1 MNLKLH
7 LVSRIAAVALMCLFA
22 TVVYVLHR
30 SEQQSRTIAL
40 NTLDSLAKQLE
51 FQLLRN
57 NAGYQPTSPFPDFDL
72 WKQTSN
78 TPGVCIRYESSD
90 KDRARGLCKGV
101 DVPTHSWPFGFEKA
115 YRLLLNPDFEWRRRI
130 AFNGHVYGML
140 TVSTSAEM
148 AIAHAWDNVGNL
160 LGLSVITILTV
171 CLLVY
176 LVVSR
181 ALRPAPV
188 IVAGLRRMEQGELS
202 YRLPDFELI
211 EWQQTASAINQ
222 LAENQRLLLNER
234 QKLLVMLMNVQEEER
249 RYLARE
255 LHDELGQC
263 LTAINAVVTSIGQT
277 AEQHCPALM
286 AEVRQIS
293 RFTDVMQKSV
303 RGLLTRLRPMELESL
318 GLAASLRSLVSRWN
332 RLDSG
337 KTRYQLNISGDC
349 TQLPEPLSIT
359 LFRIIQEGINNIAK
373 HAAATQAD
381 ISLAITADD
390 VRVIIKDNGTADVL
404 PFADGPGI
412 GLLGLRERVIAMNGT
427 YTLAIAKPHGLIID
441 IRLQISWPEGAA
453 L

>member
-7 LVSRIAAVALMCLFA
+7 LVSRIAAVALICLFA
-22 TVVYVLHR
+22 AIVYVLYK
-30 SEQQSRTIAL
+30 SEQQSRTVAQ
-40 NTLDSLAKQLE
+40 NTIDSLAKQLE

-90 KDRARGLCKGV
+90 KERGRSLCNGV
-101 DVPTHSWPFGFEKA
+101 DLPAQSWPFGFEKL
-115 YRLLLNPDFEWRRRI
+115 YRLLLNPDFEWGRQI
-130 AFNGHVYGML
+130 AFNGRVYGML

-160 LGLSVITILTV
+160 LGLSVITILAV

-176 LVVSR
+176 LAISR
-181 ALRPAPV
+181 ALRPAQM
-188 IVAGLRRMEQGELS
+188 IVAGLQRMEHGELF

-234 QKLLVMLMNVQEEER
+234 QKLVVMLMNVQEEER

-255 LHDELGQC
+255 LHDEFGQC
-263 LTAINAVVTSIGQT
+263 LAAINAVAASIGQT

-286 AEVRQIS
+286 TEAKQIS
-293 RFTDVMQKSV
+293 RFTEVMQKSV
-303 RGLLTRLRPMELESL
+303 RGLLNRLRPMELEGL
-318 GLAASLRSLVSRWN
+318 GLAASLRSLVTRWN
-332 RLDSG
+332 RLDAG
-337 KTRYQLNISGDC
+337 KTRYQLNVSGDC
-349 TQLPEPLSIT
+349 ARLTEPLSIT
-359 LFRIIQEGINNIAK
+359 LFRIIQEGISNIAK
-373 HAAATQAD
+373 HAAATQAE
-381 ISLAITADD
+381 ISLVITADD
-390 VRVIIKDNGTADVL
+390 VSVTIKDDGKADAL
-404 PFADGPGI
+404 PFADATGM
-412 GLLGLRERVIAMNGT
+412 GLLGMRERVMAMNGT

-441 IRLQISWPEGAA
+441 IRLPMPLPAGTAS
-453 L
+453 